1 MTILPRLLSARA
13 AGCLASGWLN
23 SPAAARRGGDI
34 HAEMLKL
41 LAAAGHADF
50 KNELVGAVEIV
61 RGAIDGNECWHFGG
75 KALLVIGD
83 LERAALDVDGAMR
96 RRADES
102 DRWQRAGGA
111 IRPDIAVDA
120 DAHVP
125 TRRRLDLPFD
135 RALRAGGQHRCEE

>member
-1 MTILPRLLSARA
+1 
-13 AGCLASGWLN
+13 
-23 SPAAARRGGDI
+23 
-34 HAEMLKL
+34 MLKL

-50 KNELVGAVEIV
+50 KNELVGAVEMV

-83 LERAALDVDGAMR
+83 LERAALELTAPCAGGLT
-96 RRADES
+96 S
-102 DRWQRAGGA
+102 WIRWQWAGGA

-120 DAHVP
+120 DAQVP

-135 RALRAGGQHRCEE
+135 RALRAGGQHRCKE

>member
-1 MTILPRLLSARA
+1 
-13 AGCLASGWLN
+13 
-23 SPAAARRGGDI
+23 
-34 HAEMLKL
+34 MLKL

-120 DAHVP
+120 TRTSLPGAALTSRSTALCAPAGSTDARSNTVEASQN
-125 TRRRLDLPFD
+125 RLMTNIGQIVRF
-135 RALRAGGQHRCEE
+135 AGV